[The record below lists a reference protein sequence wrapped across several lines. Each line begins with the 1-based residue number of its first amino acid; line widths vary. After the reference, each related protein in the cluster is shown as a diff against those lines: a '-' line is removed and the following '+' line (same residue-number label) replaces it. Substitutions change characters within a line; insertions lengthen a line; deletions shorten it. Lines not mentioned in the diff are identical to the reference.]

1 MQIRHIKSFSDILQ
15 RYDDTINLST
25 SDWAWEFLRR
35 NHRFQS
41 NARSDT
47 SAISG
52 DLTGDAQHVRL
63 ARRNRLAETWGLL
76 TFPDVNLPASRTN
89 VFWSDRACPGK
100 VALFGRERA
109 TDEPDGLFD
118 LAVQQCKV
126 THLTDGSGQ
135 AHLLLRGSGCVLQVR
150 YRGLS
155 FRSGATETKFD
166 VSLSSVHRAGAET
179 RALAQAR
186 RLLGEA
192 SAPVWTRRHVLL
204 RNALVALEAHES
216 GLCYRQTAMIFY
228 SEARVSEA
236 WNSGSTAMKAE
247 MARRLA
253 KGRHLRDGGYFE
265 LLSSGRARR
274 PGFSP
279 AHTAGHVDGSSANRT
294 FPPARS
300 VRVAATGEPAAGIGD
315 LTNRTRP

>member
-1 MQIRHIKSFSDILQ
+1 MQIRHIKSFSDILP
-15 RYDDTINLST
+15 RYDDTINLTT

-35 NHRFQS
+35 DQRFQS
-41 NARSDT
+41 NARTDRLEL
-47 SAISG
+47 SG
-52 DLTGDAQHVRL
+52 EVAGETQQVRL

-76 TFPDVNLPASRTN
+76 TFPDINLPASRTN
-89 VFWSDRACPGK
+89 VFWTDRAYPGK
-100 VALFGRERA
+100 IALIGRERA

-118 LAVQQCKV
+118 LAIQQCEV
-126 THLTDGSGQ
+126 THLTDGAGQ
-135 AHLLLRGSGCVLQVR
+135 AHLLLRGGGCVLQVR
-150 YRGLS
+150 YRDLS
-155 FRSGATETKFD
+155 FLSGATATKFD
-166 VSLSSVHRAGAET
+166 VSLSTGQRPGAEA

-192 SAPVWTRRHVLL
+192 RTPVWTRRHVLL
-204 RNALVALEAHES
+204 QDALVALEAHES

-228 SEARVSEA
+228 SEARVSKA

-274 PGFSP
+274 PPFVSHSP
-279 AHTAGHVDGSSANRT
+279 CQAY
-294 FPPARS
+294 
-300 VRVAATGEPAAGIGD
+300 
-315 LTNRTRP
+315 

>member
-1 MQIRHIKSFSDILQ
+1 MQIRHINSFSDILP

-25 SDWAWEFLRR
+25 CDWAWEFLRR

-41 NARSDT
+41 NART
-47 SAISG
+47 HTLEIKG
-52 DLTGDAQHVRL
+52 DFRGETRHVRL
-63 ARRNRLAETWGLL
+63 AQRNRLAETWGLL

-100 VALFGRERA
+100 IALFGRERA

-118 LAVQQCKV
+118 LAIQQCEV
-126 THLTDGSGQ
+126 THLTDGAGQ
-135 AHLLLRGSGCVLQVR
+135 AHLLLRGGGCVLQVR

-155 FRSGATETKFD
+155 FPSEATETKFD
-166 VSLSSVHRAGAET
+166 VSLSSVQHSGAQARA
-179 RALAQAR
+179 RAQAR

-192 SAPVWTRRHVLL
+192 GTPVWTRRHVLL

-236 WNSGSTAMKAE
+236 WNSGSTAMKSE

-265 LLSSGRARR
+265 LLSSGRAHR
-274 PGFSP
+274 PPLSP
-279 AHTAGHVDGSSANRT
+279 THTARHIDGSSDRET
-294 FPPARS
+294 FPSAGS
-300 VRVAATGEPAAGIGD
+300 GRVAASE
-315 LTNRTRP
+315 

>member
-1 MQIRHIKSFSDILQ
+1 MQIRHVRSLSDILP
-15 RYDDTINLST
+15 RYDDTINFT
-25 SDWAWEFLRR
+25 PSDWAWEFLRR

-41 NARSDT
+41 NART
-47 SAISG
+47 NTLELSG
-52 DLTGDAQHVRL
+52 EVAGETQQVRL

-89 VFWSDRACPGK
+89 VFWTDRACPGK
-100 VALFGRERA
+100 IALFGRERA

-118 LAVQQCKV
+118 LAIQQCEV

-135 AHLLLRGSGCVLQVR
+135 AHLLLRGGGCVLQVR
-150 YRGLS
+150 YRGLP
-155 FRSGATETKFD
+155 FLSGTTATKLD
-166 VSLSSVHRAGAET
+166 VSLSTVHRPGAEAH
-179 RALAQAR
+179 ALTQAR
-186 RLLGEA
+186 RLLSEA
-192 SAPVWTRRHVLL
+192 GAPVWTRRHALL
-204 RNALVALEAHES
+204 RDALVALEAHES

-236 WNSGSTAMKAE
+236 WNSGSTAMKSE

-274 PGFSP
+274 PPLSP
-279 AHTAGHVDGSSANRT
+279 TQPARHMDGSSERRT
-294 FPPARS
+294 FS
-300 VRVAATGEPAAGIGD
+300 HSGSSHVAACE
-315 LTNRTRP
+315 